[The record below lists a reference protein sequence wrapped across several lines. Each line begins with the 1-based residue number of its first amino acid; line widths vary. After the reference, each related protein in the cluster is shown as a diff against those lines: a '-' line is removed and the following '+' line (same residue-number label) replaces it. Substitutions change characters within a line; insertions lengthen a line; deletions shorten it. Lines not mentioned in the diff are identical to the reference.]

1 MSTIQEVKDAVDK
14 MGQTFEEGRREFDA
28 KMKEAGDATSGEVKS
43 LIEKAAADMNTKYA
57 DLEEKQKKLDAALN
71 RKSFEDRPTQQKH
84 IAYKEGQALRK
95 WAKSHEQVAGADMV
109 DGILGEELLAESK
122 DLSVGDDTQAGFA
135 VRSQLEQMID
145 ATITE
150 SSNFRQFAQVITLS
164 QSDRMERLVDQG
176 GGVGATRD
184 GEDERS
190 TNEDTGNPTLTDSE
204 IAAKWMRASVNVTG
218 QLLDDASFDIV
229 AWVNRKA
236 SDDFDTKENVEFI
249 LGRGAGR
256 NQNEARGILT
266 YGAGST
272 YGKIEQV
279 SSGVSAGFAPDTLLE
294 LVGSLKE
301 PYQANAR
308 FYAQRQTVF
317 TKLFTLKD
325 AEEQYYLVPDW
336 REGVQ
341 FRLLGFPVH
350 MKPNMPTAAADSLSL
365 AFGDFGRGYTIVE
378 RSGLRLIRD
387 DLTGYPLVKL
397 RFARRMGGDV
407 ANFEAIKIQKLAV

>member
-1 MSTIQEVKDAVDK
+1 MPNIQEVKEAVDK

-28 KMKEAGDATSGEVKS
+28 KMKEAGDATTGEVKD
-43 LIEKAAADMNTKYA
+43 LLEKATADMDAKYT
-57 DLEEKQKKLDAALN
+57 DLEEKQKQLNAALN
-71 RKSFEDRPTQQKH
+71 RKRFDDAPTQKKH
-84 IAYKEGQALRK
+84 IAHKEGQALRK
-95 WAKSHEQVAGADMV
+95 WMKSHEEKAGAAMV
-109 DGILGEELLAESK
+109 DDILGQELLAESK

-135 VRSQLEQMID
+135 VRSQIEQMID
-145 ATITE
+145 ASVTE
-150 SSNFRQFAQVITLS
+150 ISPFRQFSQVITLT
-164 QSDRMERLVDQG
+164 QSDRMERLVNQK

-204 IAAKWMRASVNVTG
+204 IAAKWMRASVNATG
-218 QLLDDASFDIV
+218 QLLDDAGFDIV
-229 AWVNRKA
+229 SWTTGEA
-236 SDDFDTKENVEFI
+236 SEDFSAKEDLEVI

-266 YGAGST
+266 YGAGTT
-272 YGKIEQV
+272 YGTLEQID
-279 SSGVSAGFAPDTLLE
+279 SGVNGGFAPDTLLE

-301 PYQANAR
+301 AYHMNAR
-308 FYAQRQTVF
+308 FYARRQTIF
-317 TKLFTLKD
+317 TQLFTLKD
-325 AEEQYYLVPDW
+325 AEDQYYLVPNW

-350 MKPNMPTAAADSLSL
+350 MNPHMPAAATDSLSL
-365 AFGDFGRGYTIVE
+365 AFGDFGRGYTIVD
-378 RSGLRLIRD
+378 RAGLKLVRD